1 MALGE
6 SEETGQLQW
15 GLLDVEVQVCHP
27 VWSPTSVSISETRCA
42 QVTPQGWGVREGCGA
57 ECGCVALEGA
67 EMLKVQMGVLCVCW
81 GRVLGWH
88 SAVVSFLEQ
97 GGGRRGRAWPV
108 GTGMVGPDLPASVT
122 HGEAEPPGP

>member
-67 EMLKVQMGVLCVCW
+67 EMLKVQMGVLCL
-81 GRVLGWH
+81 LGAGVGVAFSCSQLPGAGWR
-88 SAVVSFLEQ
+88 ETRQ
-97 GGGRRGRAWPV
+97 GLAGGYRDG
-108 GTGMVGPDLPASVT
+108 GP
-122 HGEAEPPGP
+122 